1 MRKHGVQFE
10 FLGFDPEYEM
20 KKIISGMAEKLY
32 MNSPSDSAMK
42 VAFKKGKDVVQ
53 ASCRIVSQAGT
64 FFAETVGDT
73 PAKAIQKI
81 EEKIN
86 LQLDEWKRIRFQ
98 SEKSSQFAS

>member
-20 KKIISGMAEKLY
+20 KKVISSMAEKLY
-32 MNSPSDSAMK
+32 LNSPSDSAMK
-42 VAFKKGKDVVQ
+42 VALKKGKDVIQ

-64 FFAETVGDT
+64 FVAETVSDT
-73 PAKAIQKI
+73 PVKAIHKI

-86 LQLDEWKRIRFQ
+86 QQLDEWKRIRRFE
-98 SEKSSQFAS
+98 SLGGE